1 MKKASN
7 YLTTEKSNYKSKDID
22 KKTTLEVLQIMNEE
36 DKKVAYAVE
45 KELPNIAKAV
55 DEIIESFK
63 GGGRLIYI
71 GAGTS
76 GRLGVLDAAECPPT
90 FSTEKDQIIGIIAG
104 GKKAFTEAI
113 EGAEDDVDAGR
124 RDLENINLTKLDT
137 VVGITASGNTPYVL
151 GAIEYSNSVG
161 ATTVGLCCN
170 YNSKLPEL
178 VDIPIVPIV
187 GPEIIAGSTRLK
199 SGTAQKMVLN
209 MLSTASMI
217 GIGKVYNN
225 LMVDLNPSNKKLIDR
240 ARRIIMEATGVD
252 EDTAK
257 EYLKLSKNQPKVA
270 IVMIEANCNYDE
282 AVKSL
287 NKYDGSIYKAIE
299 DNNTIIQRR

>member
-22 KKTTLEVLQIMNEE
+22 KKTTLEVLQIINEE

-55 DEIIESFK
+55 DEIIKSFK
-63 GGGRLIYI
+63 EGGRLIYI

-90 FSTEKDQIIGIIAG
+90 FSTEKDQVIGIIAG

-151 GAIEYSNSVG
+151 GAIEYANSVG

-170 YNSKLPEL
+170 YNSKLSKL
-178 VDIPIVPIV
+178 VEIPIIPVA

-225 LMVDLNPSNKKLIDR
+225 LMVDLNPSNNKLMDR
-240 ARRIIMEATGVD
+240 AKRIIMEATGVD
-252 EDTAK
+252 ENAAK
-257 EYLKLSKNQPKVA
+257 EYLKLSKNQPKIA

-287 NKYDGSIYKAIE
+287 NKCDGSIYKAIKY
-299 DNNTIIQRR
+299 NNSIIERR

>member
-22 KKTTLEVLQIMNEE
+22 KKTTLEVLQIINEE

-55 DEIIESFK
+55 DEIIKSFK
-63 GGGRLIYI
+63 EGGRLIYI

-90 FSTEKDQIIGIIAG
+90 FSTEKDQVIGIIAG

-151 GAIEYSNSVG
+151 GAIEYANKIG

-170 YNSKLPEL
+170 DNSKLPKL
-178 VDIPIVPIV
+178 ASIAITPIV

-225 LMVDLNPSNKKLIDR
+225 LMVDLNPSNNKLVDR
-240 ARRIIMEATGVD
+240 SKRIIMEATGVK
-252 EDTAK
+252 EDIAEK
-257 EYLKLSKNQPKVA
+257 YLELSKNKPKIA
-270 IVMIEANCNYDE
+270 IVMIETKCSYDE
-282 AVKSL
+282 AVEL
-287 NKYDGSIYKAIE
+287 LDKYDGSIYKAIRYKLS
-299 DNNTIIQRR
+299 N

>member
-1 MKKASN
+1 MNKASN

-22 KKTTLEVLQIMNEE
+22 KKTTLEVLQIINEE

-55 DEIIESFK
+55 DEIIKSFK
-63 GGGRLIYI
+63 EGGRLIYI

-90 FSTEKDQIIGIIAG
+90 FSTEKDQVIGIIAG

-151 GAIEYSNSVG
+151 GAIEYANKIG

-170 YNSKLPEL
+170 DNSKLPKL
-178 VDIPIVPIV
+178 ASIAITPIV

-225 LMVDLNPSNKKLIDR
+225 LMVDLNPSNNKLVDR
-240 ARRIIMEATGVD
+240 SKRIIMEATGVK
-252 EDTAK
+252 EDIAEK
-257 EYLKLSKNQPKVA
+257 YLELSKNKPKIA
-270 IVMIEANCNYDE
+270 IVMIETKCSYDE
-282 AVKSL
+282 AVEL
-287 NKYDGSIYKAIE
+287 LDKYDGSIYKAIRYKLS
-299 DNNTIIQRR
+299 N